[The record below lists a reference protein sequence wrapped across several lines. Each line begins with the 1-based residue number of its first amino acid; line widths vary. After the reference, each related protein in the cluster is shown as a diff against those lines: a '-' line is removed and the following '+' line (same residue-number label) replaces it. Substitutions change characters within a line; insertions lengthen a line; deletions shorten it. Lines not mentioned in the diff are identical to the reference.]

1 MLQPKVDLCHIACL
15 LNWELGAA
23 LAHTGSQAVLQLSL
37 LHGLVGIGSGCYDN
51 ISSHLR
57 LEGTFPK
64 APLHLC
70 VLGDLSCLGKG
81 GGEPLPPG
89 ISPRSRMVEMG
100 RGTVLLWQQLL

>member
-1 MLQPKVDLCHIACL
+1 MFQHKEDLHHIACL
-15 LNWELGAA
+15 LKWELGDA
-23 LAHTGSQAVLQLSL
+23 LAHAGSQAALQLSL
-37 LHGLVGIGSGCYDN
+37 LHGLVGIGSSCHDN

-81 GGEPLPPG
+81 GGEPLPLG
-89 ISPRSRMVEMG
+89 ISPSSWMVEMG